1 LTEGQKGNDQ
11 EETDIQKP
19 RSCFLNCAQIKA
31 NLGLVTDIMVNQC
44 KTAEVDT
51 EGSACVSAQR
61 CV

>member
-31 NLGLVTDIMVNQC
+31 NLWLVTDIMVNQC
-44 KTAEVDT
+44 
-51 EGSACVSAQR
+51 
-61 CV
+61 